1 MAAVE
6 EEGDPAS
13 ARGPSQ
19 RPPTSQA
26 RRRDML
32 SEGGPCFQK
41 HPSHRADLHG
51 EAQPDTLEHGD
62 PGWKR
67 CACWAEDSVRG
78 LSFPLG
84 CTQDTRLCGD
94 SCSSLSA
101 AAPPSP
107 LSIPCGTTLLPD
119 GAPQPPSG
127 ALSKGKGCWS
137 TEPPKL
143 SKGEATS
150 SPGVEALGLHGDA

>member
-1 MAAVE
+1 
-6 EEGDPAS
+6 
-13 ARGPSQ
+13 
-19 RPPTSQA
+19 
-26 RRRDML
+26 ML

-62 PGWKR
+62 PGQKR

-84 CTQDTRLCGD
+84 CTRDTRLCGD

-107 LSIPCGTTLLPD
+107 LSIPCRTTLLPD